1 MSSSSTNVKFE
12 ETFVVLGDGVG
23 ATVVV
28 VSGNGAFG
36 VGVVVSGCC
45 GGKVFA
51 KTNGLQDEDCWGEI
65 LLVKIVAIF
74 TYSCEILTLVAKN

>member
-1 MSSSSTNVKFE
+1 MLSSSSTNVKFK

-36 VGVVVSGCC
+36 GC
-45 GGKVFA
+45 GGKVVA
-51 KTNGLQDEDCWGEI
+51 KTNGLQDKDCWGEI
-65 LLVKIVAIF
+65 LIVKIVAIF